1 MASQMLASV
10 KGMSA
15 CTTPNE
21 ASASTTEASC
31 GVSQQTRT
39 WVQDRDAAR
48 PLVWNLCRCC
58 TRIRLAW
65 ADASRIHRTQ
75 AGRLGHPAEDPA
87 GDRPQA
93 RRARL
98 RNPAPPLGH
107 RGTLA
112 WMISCRQCAR
122 DYERLP
128 ESHEAIVLWA
138 MTALM
143 A

>member
-1 MASQMLASV
+1 VITAAS
-10 KGMSA
+10 
-15 CTTPNE
+15 
-21 ASASTTEASC
+21 
-31 GVSQQTRT
+31 
-39 WVQDRDAAR
+39 VQDRDAAR
-48 PLVWNLCRCC
+48 PLVWNLSRSC

-65 ADASRIHRTQ
+65 ADASWIHRTQ
-75 AGRLGHPAEDPA
+75 AGGLRHPAEDPA

-98 RNPAPPLGH
+98 RNPAPPLGY

-112 WMISCRQCAR
+112 WMISCRQCAL

-128 ESHEAIVLWA
+128 ESHEAMVLWA